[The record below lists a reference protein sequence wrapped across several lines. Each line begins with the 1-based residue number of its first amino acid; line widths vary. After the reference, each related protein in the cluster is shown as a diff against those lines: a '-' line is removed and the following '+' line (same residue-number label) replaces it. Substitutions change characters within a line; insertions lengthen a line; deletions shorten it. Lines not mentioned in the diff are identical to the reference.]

1 EIKMNK
7 KFIMKKAVAM
17 AKKME
22 GDWNARMALAL
33 KEVWRMV
40 KKAQENN
47 KAEKEE
53 MSFNER
59 AKYGH
64 HRVYFEGKFRYKDIV
79 RNRITNKLVEID
91 TYVHIK
97 GFYDVERCYIK
108 FNKCAAMYE
117 EIAKDY
123 IYAKLSEMKFNLKA
137 EKAV

>member
-1 EIKMNK
+1 MNK

-17 AKKME
+17 ARKMK

-40 KKAQENN
+40 KKAQEKN

-53 MSFNER
+53 MNFNEW
-59 AKYGH
+59 AKYGY
-64 HRVYFEGKFRYKDIV
+64 HRVYFEGKFSYKDIV
-79 RNRITNKLVEID
+79 RNGITNELVEVDI
-91 TYVHIK
+91 YVHIK
-97 GFYDVERCYIK
+97 GFYDVEKGYIK
-108 FNKCAAMYE
+108 FDKCAARYE

-137 EKAV
+137 EKVA